1 MEYARAP
8 AEGTMEREANYVAV
22 GAFVLLVIVMVVLFV
37 YWYSDARDSRDYQR
51 YEIYFEGSVS
61 GLTRGAPVRYLG
73 VDVGRVVNLRI
84 DPRDSSRV
92 QVLADIDAEAPVSDK
107 TVALLQLQGVTGVL
121 YVDLVQN
128 SAYRQLIDPVASIK
142 HPVIRSARSNF
153 DVLLASIPD
162 VMSQVTNI
170 ADRATRILSDENIAA
185 VSTALKNVENASK
198 TLPATMQEVSK
209 LTADLRSTSEEIRA
223 TAASFRNV
231 ADAAGPDLQ
240 RAMERMRTIA
250 DNLARA
256 TAKFDG
262 LVEDNR
268 RDLRAFTRDSLPEL
282 ERLLRDGREAANEV
296 RDLTRSLRE
305 NPSQLLYQ
313 PNEQGVSIP
322 Q

>member
-1 MEYARAP
+1 
-8 AEGTMEREANYVAV
+8 MEREANYVAV
-22 GAFVLLVIVMVVLFV
+22 GAFVLLVIVMAVLFV

-128 SAYRQLIDPVASIK
+128 SAYRQLIDPVPSIK

-153 DVLLASIPD
+153 DVLLSSIPD

-170 ADRATRILSDENIAA
+170 ADRAARILSDENIAA
-185 VSTALKNVENASK
+185 VSTALRNVENASK
-198 TLPATMQEVSK
+198 TLPATMQEVQK

-250 DNLARA
+250 DNLAKA

>member
-1 MEYARAP
+1 
-8 AEGTMEREANYVAV
+8 
-22 GAFVLLVIVMVVLFV
+22 
-37 YWYSDARDSRDYQR
+37 
-51 YEIYFEGSVS
+51 
-61 GLTRGAPVRYLG
+61 
-73 VDVGRVVNLRI
+73 
-84 DPRDSSRV
+84 
-92 QVLADIDAEAPVSDK
+92 
-107 TVALLQLQGVTGVL
+107 
-121 YVDLVQN
+121 
-128 SAYRQLIDPVASIK
+128 
-142 HPVIRSARSNF
+142 
-153 DVLLASIPD
+153 
-162 VMSQVTNI
+162 
-170 ADRATRILSDENIAA
+170 
-185 VSTALKNVENASK
+185 
-198 TLPATMQEVSK
+198 MQEVQK

-250 DNLARA
+250 DNLAKA